1 MAKDHRTG
9 KPAATAAT
17 AAPTPAPGWR
27 RVEGPRTLASLLPA
41 ITRPAFRSRAP
52 AATQLMSDWPALV
65 GPGIAAVATPRRF
78 SGGTLTLAVGGPAA
92 MELQHQATEL
102 IARIN
107 TALGSRLVER
117 LRFVQDG
124 VPNHLPLAPRA
135 PAPAPV
141 PVEGL
146 PDGPLHDALARLG
159 GRIAARAGTLAKR

>member
-9 KPAATAAT
+9 KPAAPAPVV
-17 AAPTPAPGWR
+17 AAPAWR
-27 RVEGPRTLASLLPA
+27 RIEGPRTLASLLPA
-41 ITRPAFRSRAP
+41 ITRPAFRTRTP

-65 GPGIAAVATPRRF
+65 GSGIAAMAAPRRF
-78 SGGTLTLAVGGPAA
+78 SGGTLTLAVDGPAA
-92 MELQHQATEL
+92 LELQHQATEL

-124 VPNHLPLAPRA
+124 APNDAPAAPRA
-135 PAPAPV
+135 PVPTPV

-159 GRIAARAGTLAKR
+159 GHIAARARR

>member
-1 MAKDHRTG
+1 MAKLVRTG
-9 KPAATAAT
+9 KPVAAVDASS
-17 AAPTPAPGWR
+17 GWR
-27 RVEGPRTLASLLPA
+27 SFEGPRTLASLLPA
-41 ITRPAFRSRAP
+41 ITRPAFRTRAP

-65 GPGIAAVATPRRF
+65 GPGIASAASPRRF
-78 SGGTLTLAVGGPAA
+78 SGGTLTLAVAGPAA
-92 MELQHQATEL
+92 LELQHQATEL

-124 VPNHLPLAPRA
+124 VRA
-135 PAPAPV
+135 ADPAALRTPDPTPV

-159 GRIAARAGTLAKR
+159 GRIAARARR

>member
-1 MAKDHRTG
+1 MAKDVRTG
-9 KPAATAAT
+9 KPAAVDAAS
-17 AAPTPAPGWR
+17 GWR
-27 RVEGPRTLASLLPA
+27 QAEGPRTLASLLPA

-65 GPGIAAVATPRRF
+65 GPGVASVAVPRRF

-92 MELQHQATEL
+92 LELQHQATEL

-117 LRFVQDG
+117 VRFVQDG
-124 VPNHLPLAPRA
+124 GPDAAAAAPRA
-135 PAPAPV
+135 PAAVAMPV

-159 GRIAARAGTLAKR
+159 GRIAARARR

>member
-1 MAKDHRTG
+1 MAKDQRTG
-9 KPAATAAT
+9 KPAAPAVA
-17 AAPTPAPGWR
+17 TPAPGWR

-52 AATQLMSDWPALV
+52 AATQLMSDWAALV
-65 GPGIAAVATPRRF
+65 GPAIAAVATPRRF

-124 VPNHLPLAPRA
+124 VPDHLPVAARAPV

-159 GRIAARAGTLAKR
+159 GRIAARAGTHAKR